1 MRRQRY
7 DGEGRK
13 RAIVETAL
21 PIFARKGFAGT
32 TTKELAKAASV
43 SEALLYKHFPSKKAL
58 YQEILDCGPQTTDMA
73 FLRLNTMSPSTETL
87 IYFAHVAVW
96 RFAAKHQSAAG
107 ARIQNLQRLIL
118 NSLMGDGEFAR
129 IHFAQVWS
137 GPGQLFEAS
146 FKIALKVGHLMAGVT
161 PKNAFWFMMHVA
173 TKIGHTHLP
182 KTPAVIYTGTEDAIT
197 SEATTFI
204 LRAFGMKESAITKL
218 YHPEALTRVLASDEA
233 AAEKTKR

>member
-13 RAIVETAL
+13 RAIVETAM

-32 TTKELAKAASV
+32 TTKELAKAARV

-73 FLRLNTMSPSTETL
+73 FRRLETMTPSTETL

-96 RFAAKHQSAAG
+96 RFVAKHDSAA
-107 ARIQNLQRLIL
+107 AERIQNMQRLII

-129 IHFAQVWS
+129 IHFDQVWS
-137 GPGQLFEAS
+137 GPGQLFEGS
-146 FKIALKVGHLMAGVT
+146 FKFASKAGHLIAGIT
-161 PKNAFWFMMHVA
+161 PKNAFWFMIHVA
-173 TKIGHTHLP
+173 TKLGHTHLP
-182 KTPAVIYTGTEDAIT
+182 KEPAVTYAGTEDTIIR
-197 SEATTFI
+197 EAVTFI
-204 LRAFGMKESAITKL
+204 LRGFGMKESVIEKMYDAK
-218 YHPEALTRVLASDEA
+218 ALKRLLASDEA
-233 AAEKTKR
+233 AATKVI